1 MQYIIKIK
9 DLEKPFNIKSY
20 KTAKTMKI
28 YFKEDGLTITKSP
41 YVTKREIDKFI
52 IQNEEK
58 IYKEYK
64 KILEQKVSK
73 EERWKTGK
81 EILYN
86 GEIYTII
93 KIYNEQKTISIR
105 IKKDKK
111 QFEIVLPNR
120 IKKEEEEY
128 SIKKAVR
135 QLFKENTEYILQ
147 ERLSYWSKKTNI
159 TYNSVKVRD
168 AKTKYGSCIPKE
180 KALHFSSRLV
190 MLSLEVIDA
199 IIVHELCH
207 IIHPNHSKE
216 FYKLVERYIPNY
228 KEIDIYLKKNG
239 KLIMW

>member
-9 DLEKPFNIKSY
+9 DLEIPFNIKSY

-111 QFEIVLPNR
+111 QFEIVHPNR

>member
-9 DLEKPFNIKSY
+9 DLEIPFNIKSY

>member
-1 MQYIIKIK
+1 MQYILKIK
-9 DLEKPFNIKSY
+9 DLNISFYIKNY

>member
-9 DLEKPFNIKSY
+9 DLEIPFNIKSY

-216 FYKLVERYIPNY
+216 F
-228 KEIDIYLKKNG
+228 
-239 KLIMW
+239 